1 MERNLTFEQVAAIR
15 RETQGLVQKNS
26 HLQERVRVLREGY
39 EQEKRRAEAMVEE
52 VRVQKVVR
60 EKDMQYVM
68 KQEAKLGEEKKAVQ
82 ELTRAMVKLRKMV
95 QDKEEEVKGKMEEL
109 VHYKEVL
116 EKMYENE
123 ELRDT
128 IRRALQEMN
137 IVDS

>member
-1 MERNLTFEQVAAIR
+1 M
-15 RETQGLVQKNS
+15 
-26 HLQERVRVLREGY
+26 
-39 EQEKRRAEAMVEE
+39 EE

-60 EKDMQYVM
+60 EKDLQYFM

-128 IRRALQEMN
+128 IRKALQEMN